1 MTQDTF
7 RKHGRSL
14 TGPPDEAASIAPSD
28 TADLAV
34 ATRALYV
41 GTGGDV
47 RLRMLGGGEIT
58 LANVASGSLIP
69 IRATRVFAT
78 GTSATQLVGL
88 W

>member
-7 RKHGRSL
+7 AKHSRSL
-14 TGPPDEAASIAPSD
+14 TAPPEEAVAIAPENS
-28 TADLAV
+28 ADLAF

-47 RLRMLGGGEIT
+47 RLRMLGGAEIT
-58 LANVASGSLIP
+58 LANLASGSLIP

-78 GTSATQLVGL
+78 GTTATGLIGL

>member
-7 RKHGRSL
+7 AKHSRSL
-14 TGPPDEAASIAPSD
+14 TAPPEEAAAIAPD
-28 TADLAV
+28 DAADLAF

-47 RLRMLGGGEIT
+47 RLRMLGGGEVALT
-58 LANVASGSLIP
+58 NLASGSLIP
-69 IRATRVFAT
+69 IRAIKVFAT
-78 GTSATQLVGL
+78 GTNANGLIGL